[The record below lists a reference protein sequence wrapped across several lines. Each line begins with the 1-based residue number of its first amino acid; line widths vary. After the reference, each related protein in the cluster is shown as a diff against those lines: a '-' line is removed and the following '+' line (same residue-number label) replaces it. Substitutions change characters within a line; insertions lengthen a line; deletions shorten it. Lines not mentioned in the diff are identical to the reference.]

1 MTKLVTNQCHL
12 IIPGTMHAKNS
23 NTSIQYQ
30 TRLQS
35 RNFST
40 NPPLPANK
48 HLGIQCSAVERNT
61 IPGFLVDIVDIF
73 AVWGRFVGK
82 F

>member
-40 NPPLPANK
+40 NPPPPSKQASR
-48 HLGIQCSAVERNT
+48 HSV

-73 AVWGRFVGK
+73 AVCGRFVGEL
-82 F
+82 